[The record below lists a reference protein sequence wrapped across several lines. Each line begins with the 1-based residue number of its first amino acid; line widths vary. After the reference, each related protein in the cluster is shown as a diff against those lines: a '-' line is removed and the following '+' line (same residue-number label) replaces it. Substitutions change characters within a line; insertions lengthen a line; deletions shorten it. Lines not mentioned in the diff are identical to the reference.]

1 MFYCNIDL
9 FFSLLYLSLHN
20 LFLFIKKKN
29 QLKDSSTSQS
39 NSLLAKMSVHAF
51 EPRPNMW
58 GRDCWV
64 VLYRLWTRMVV
75 ILQVWGKASP
85 LIHLLGLNETQNRL
99 TWILSLGFLPS
110 ITNITTQWII
120 NLSPNGSNF
129 SDDHLTWTWKLIPL
143 FNSTMS
149 IIT

>member
-1 MFYCNIDL
+1 MQYWSL
-9 FFSLLYLSLHN
+9 FFLYCIY
-20 LFLFIKKKN
+20 LFIIFSFLLKKN
-29 QLKDSSTSQS
+29 QIKDSSTSQS
-39 NSLLAKMSVHAF
+39 NSLPAKTSVHAF

-85 LIHLLGLNETQNRL
+85 LSHLLGLNETQNCP
-99 TWILSLGFLPS
+99 TWILSLGFLLS
-110 ITNITTQWII
+110 ITNITIQWSI

-143 FNSTMS
+143 FNSTMT

>member
-1 MFYCNIDL
+1 MKL
-9 FFSLLYLSLHN
+9 FLYKISLHECFIAI
-20 LFLFIKKKN
+20 LISFFLYCIYLFIIFSFLLKKN
-29 QLKDSSTSQS
+29 QIKDSSTSQS
-39 NSLLAKMSVHAF
+39 NSLPAKTSVHAF

-64 VLYRLWTRMVV
+64 VLYRLWTRM
-75 ILQVWGKASP
+75 
-85 LIHLLGLNETQNRL
+85 GLNETQNCL

-110 ITNITTQWII
+110 ITNITQRII

-143 FNSTMS
+143 FNSTLT